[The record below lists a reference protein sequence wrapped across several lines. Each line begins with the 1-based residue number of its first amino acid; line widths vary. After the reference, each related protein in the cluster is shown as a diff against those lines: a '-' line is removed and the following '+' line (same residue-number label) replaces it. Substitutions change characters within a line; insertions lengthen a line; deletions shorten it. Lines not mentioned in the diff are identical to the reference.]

1 MTNLAIELSSYK
13 QQAGDAVRRGQMDL
27 AEQIW
32 QQVLEIAPNDQDG
45 LFAMGFHAQ
54 MKGATDLA
62 IKRFRAAVE
71 FSEPNPLFRFTLAK
85 ALKANGDLEGHYLA
99 IVAALDADP
108 YFVPAHLLRAESLIE
123 SNKIGAA
130 TQVYKDVFKIVG
142 PRTNWPKQ
150 LQSELER
157 ASVWL
162 SAQISKLQETYL
174 SALETIKLKEGS
186 GDWSRMEETASIL
199 AGATRVFNQEPVMLH
214 VPRLPAIPFYDT
226 KDFPWVASLEAQ
238 SQEIVS
244 ELITH
249 LPKLDNLSVPYVA
262 YDAGVPINQWVDL
275 NHSLRWSAVFFYKN
289 GQEDNAS
296 HKAFPKI
303 SAILKDLPLAKID
316 GFCPNVM
323 LSTLAPKSAIPPHT
337 GETNARLVVHLPLIV
352 PERCRYRVGNEW
364 RIWEV
369 GKALIFDDS
378 IEHEAINDSDEPRV
392 VLIFDIWNPL
402 LSEVECDAVRSLLAT
417 RNTLIAN

>member
-54 MKGATDLA
+54 MKGAIDLA
-62 IKRFRAAVE
+62 VKRFRAAVE

-123 SNKIGAA
+123 TNKIGAA

-142 PRTNWPKQ
+142 PRTDWPKQ
-150 LQSELER
+150 LQAELDR

-162 SAQISKLQETYL
+162 NAQILKLQETYL
-174 SALETIKLKEGS
+174 SALETIKSKEGP
-186 GDWSRMEETASIL
+186 GDWGRMHETASIL

-226 KDFPWVASLEAQ
+226 KDFPWAESLERQ
-238 SQEIVS
+238 TPIILG
-244 ELITH
+244 ELARC
-249 LPKLDNLSVPYVA
+249 LAAGAGRWAPYVSYA
-262 YDAGVPINQWVDL
+262 PGLPVNQWADL
-275 NHSLRWSAVFFYKN
+275 NHSEKWSSIFFFKD
-289 GQEDNAS
+289 GKKDKGTWQQ
-296 HKAFPKI
+296 FPET
-303 SAILKDLPLAKID
+303 SRILQTLPLAEID
-316 GFCPNVM
+316 EFCPNVM
-323 LSTLAPKSAIPPHT
+323 FSALAPKSAIPPHT
-337 GETNARLVVHLPLIV
+337 GETNARLVAHLPLII
-352 PERCRYRVGNEW
+352 PEGCRYRVGNEW
-364 RIWEV
+364 IQWQP
-369 GKALIFDDS
+369 GKLVIFDDS
-378 IEHEAINDSDEPRV
+378 IEHEAINDSDQLRV
-392 VLIFDIWNPL
+392 VLIFDLWNPL
-402 LSEVECDAVRSLLAT
+402 LAEHERAAVRALLRE
-417 RNTLIAN
+417 RNRRLG